1 MQPPI
6 APIKSKFLE
15 IHGHK
20 REDNY
25 FWMNDRENPE
35 VIQYLKEENEYLDQ
49 SIKETESFKESLFEE
64 MKSRIKE
71 DDESVPYFKDGY
83 FHYHRFQKGDEYPLF
98 CRKKNSLTEAEE
110 IILNVNELAEGYE
123 YFQVGQIS
131 VSTDQNILA
140 YAEDHVG
147 RRIYTLKF
155 KDLRTGQL
163 LVDQIEGASGNMVWA
178 NDNKTLFYTRQ
189 DEQTLRSF
197 QIYKHEL
204 GENPN
209 NDILV
214 YEEKDD
220 TFSCHVSKSKSKKYL
235 FIQSH
240 STISSEFRFL
250 HADDPNGKFEML
262 QQRIPDLEYQV
273 EHFGDD
279 FYVLTNAQKATNF
292 KLVKV
297 SIQNPGL
304 RNWLDVIPHREAV
317 LLENFEIFRDFLVL
331 EERFEGLTRIRI
343 KPWEKKDTFDLEFE
357 EPTYT
362 AWIGHN
368 PEFETDLLR
377 FGFNSLLTPASVF
390 DYNMFSGEKKLL
402 KQQEIVG
409 GYDATKFQSEK
420 IWATAEDGVK
430 IPISLVYKKDLFEK
444 NGNNPLLQYAYGSYG
459 YSTDPTFSPSR
470 LSLLERG
477 FVFAI
482 AHIRGG
488 QEMGRH
494 WYDTGKMLKKKNTFT
509 DFIACSEY
517 LIHEQYTSPAHL
529 YAMGGSAGGL
539 LMGVVIN
546 LKPELYK
553 GVIAAV
559 PFVDVVTTML
569 DETIPLTTGEFHEW
583 GNPKE
588 KEFYDY
594 MLSYSPYDNIERKD
608 YPNLLVIS
616 GLHDSQVQ
624 YWEPTKWVAKL
635 RQLKT
640 DNNLLLLSTNMEAGH
655 GGASGRFKALKELAL
670 EYVFLCHLEG
680 IKK

>member
-6 APIKSKFLE
+6 ALIKSKSLE

-49 SIKETESFKESLFEE
+49 SLKETESFKESLFEE

-98 CRKKNSLTEAEE
+98 CRKKNSLTETEE

-131 VSTDQNILA
+131 ISTDQNILA

-155 KDLRTGQL
+155 KDLRTGRL

-304 RNWLDVIPHREAV
+304 GNWLDVIPHREAV

-402 KQQEIVG
+402 KQQKIVG

>member
-1 MQPPI
+1 MKYPI
-6 APIKSKFLE
+6 ATIKSKSLE
-15 IHGHK
+15 IHNHK
-20 REDNY
+20 RQDDY

-35 VIQYLKEENEYLDQ
+35 VIQYLKEENEYLNQ
-49 SIKETESFKESLFEE
+49 SLKETETFKESLFEE

-83 FHYHRFQKGDEYPLF
+83 FHYHRFQKGEEYPLF
-98 CRKKNSLTEAEE
+98 CRKKYSLLEKEE
-110 IILNVNELAEGYE
+110 IILNVNELAKGYE

-131 VSTDQNILA
+131 ISTDQRILA

-155 KDLRTGQL
+155 KDLQTGFL
-163 LVDQIEGASGNMVWA
+163 LSDQIEGASGNMVWA
-178 NDNKTLFYTRQ
+178 NDNKTAFYTRQ

-204 GENPN
+204 GQDSK

-220 TFSCHVSKSKSKKYL
+220 TFNCHISKSKSKKFL
-235 FIQSH
+235 FIQSQ

-250 HADDPNGKFEML
+250 RADEPNGTFEIV
-262 QQRIPDLEYQV
+262 QERIPDLEYQM
-273 EHFGDD
+273 EHFGGD
-279 FYVLTNAQKATNF
+279 FYILTNAQKATNF

-297 SIQNPGL
+297 SIENPGL
-304 RNWLDVIPHREAV
+304 GNWLDVIPHREAV
-317 LLENFEIFRDFLVL
+317 LLENFEIFRNFLVL

-343 KPWEKKDTFDLEFE
+343 KPWEKKDIFDLEFE

-377 FGFNSLLTPASVF
+377 FGFNSLVTPASVF
-390 DYNMFSGEKKLL
+390 DYNMFTGEKKLL
-402 KQQEIVG
+402 KQQEVVG

-430 IPISLVYKKDLFEK
+430 IPISLVYKKDLFLK
-444 NGNNPLLQYAYGSYG
+444 NGTNPLLQYAYGSYG

-509 DFIACSEY
+509 DFIACSEH
-517 LIHEQYTSPAHL
+517 LINAKYTSPEHL

-594 MLSYSPYDNIERKD
+594 MLSYSPYDNIERKA
-608 YPNLLVIS
+608 YPNLMVIS

-635 RQLKT
+635 RQFKT
-640 DNNLLLLSTNMEAGH
+640 DKNLLLLSTNMEAGH

-680 IKK
+680 IKE

>member
-1 MQPPI
+1 
-6 APIKSKFLE
+6 LE
-15 IHGHK
+15 
-20 REDNY
+20 
-25 FWMNDRENPE
+25 
-35 VIQYLKEENEYLDQ
+35 
-49 SIKETESFKESLFEE
+49 
-64 MKSRIKE
+64 
-71 DDESVPYFKDGY
+71 
-83 FHYHRFQKGDEYPLF
+83 
-98 CRKKNSLTEAEE
+98 
-110 IILNVNELAEGYE
+110 
-123 YFQVGQIS
+123 
-131 VSTDQNILA
+131 
-140 YAEDHVG
+140 
-147 RRIYTLKF
+147 
-155 KDLRTGQL
+155 
-163 LVDQIEGASGNMVWA
+163 DQIEGASGNMVWA
-178 NDNKTLFYTRQ
+178 NDNKTVFYTRQ

-204 GENPN
+204 GENPE
-209 NDILV
+209 NDMLV

-220 TFSCHVSKSKSKKYL
+220 TFNCLVSKSKSKKFL

-250 HADDPNGKFEML
+250 SADNPNGTFEML
-262 QQRIPDLEYQV
+262 QERIPDLEYQV
-273 EHFGDD
+273 QHYEKS
-279 FYVLTNAQKATNF
+279 FYILTNAQKATNF
-292 KLVKV
+292 KLVKA
-297 SIQNPGL
+297 SIEKPSL
-304 RNWLDVIPHREAV
+304 ENWVDVIPHREAV
-317 LLENFEIFRDFLVL
+317 LLENFEIFKNFLVL
-331 EERFEGLTRIRI
+331 EERFEGLTKIRI
-343 KPWEKKDTFDLEFE
+343 QPWEKEDSFDLEFG

-362 AWIGHN
+362 AWIGYN
-368 PEFETDLLR
+368 PEFETDFLR
-377 FGFNSLLTPASVF
+377 FGFNSLVTPASVF
-390 DYNMFSGEKKLL
+390 DYNMLSGEKKLL
-402 KQQEIVG
+402 KQQEVVG

-420 IWATAEDGVK
+420 IWATAADGVK
-430 IPISLVYKKDLFEK
+430 IPISLVYKKGLFLK

-459 YSTDPTFSPSR
+459 LSTDPTFSPSR

-494 WYDTGKMLKKKNTFT
+494 WYDTGKMLKKMNTFT
-509 DFIACSEY
+509 DFIVCSEH
-517 LIHEQYTSPAHL
+517 LIQEKYTSPEHL

-539 LMGVVIN
+539 LMGVIMN
-546 LKPELYK
+546 LKPERYK

-594 MLSYSPYDNIERKD
+594 ILSYSPYDNIERKA

-635 RQLKT
+635 RQFKT
-640 DNNLLLLSTNMEAGH
+640 DKNLLLLSTNMEAGH
-655 GGASGRFKALKELAL
+655 GGASGRFNALKELAL

>member
-6 APIKSKFLE
+6 APIKSKSLE

-49 SIKETESFKESLFEE
+49 SLKETESFKESLFEE

-98 CRKKNSLTEAEE
+98 CRKKNSLTETEE

-131 VSTDQNILA
+131 ISTDQNILA

-297 SIQNPGL
+297 SIQNPSLG
-304 RNWLDVIPHREAV
+304 NWLDVIPHREAV

>member
-1 MQPPI
+1 MNYPI
-6 APIKSKFLE
+6 ATIKSKSLE
-15 IHGHK
+15 IHDHK
-20 REDNY
+20 RQDDY

-35 VIQYLKEENEYLDQ
+35 VIQYLREENEYLDQ
-49 SIKETESFKESLFEE
+49 SLKETESFKESLFEE

-98 CRKKNSLTEAEE
+98 CRKKNSLTETEE
-110 IILNVNELAEGYE
+110 IILNVNELAEGYQ

-131 VSTDQNILA
+131 LSTDQKILA

-155 KDLRTGQL
+155 KDLKTGL
-163 LVDQIEGASGNMVWA
+163 LLEDKIEGASGNMVWA
-178 NDNKTLFYTRQ
+178 NDNKTVFYTRQ
-189 DEQTLRSF
+189 DAQTLRSF
-197 QIYKHEL
+197 QIYRHEL
-204 GENPN
+204 GENPE
-209 NDILV
+209 NDLLV

-220 TFSCHVSKSKSKKYL
+220 TFNCHVSKSKSKKFL

-250 HADDPNGKFEML
+250 SADEPNGTFEML
-262 QQRIPDLEYQV
+262 QERVPDLEYQV
-273 EHFGDD
+273 EHFGED
-279 FYVLTNAQKATNF
+279 FYILTNAKKATNF

-297 SIQNPGL
+297 SIENPGL
-304 RNWLDVIPHREAV
+304 ENWIEVIPHREAV
-317 LLENFEIFRDFLVL
+317 LLESFEIFRNFLVL

-343 KPWEKKDTFDLEFE
+343 KPWEKKDSFDLDFE

-368 PEFETDLLR
+368 PEFETDVLR
-377 FGFNSLLTPASVF
+377 FGFNSLITPASVF
-390 DYNMFSGEKKLL
+390 DYNMITGEKKLL
-402 KQQEIVG
+402 KQQEVVG
-409 GYDATKFQSEK
+409 GYDAIKFQSEK
-420 IWATAEDGVK
+420 IWAIAEDGVK
-430 IPISLVYKKDLFEK
+430 IPISLVYKKDLFQK

-488 QEMGRH
+488 QEMGRQ

-517 LIHEQYTSPAHL
+517 LIKEKYTSPEHL

-594 MLSYSPYDNIERKD
+594 ILSYSPYDNIERKA

-640 DNNLLLLSTNMEAGH
+640 DRNLLLLSTNMEAGH

-680 IKK
+680 LKK

>member
-6 APIKSKFLE
+6 APIKSKSLE

-49 SIKETESFKESLFEE
+49 SLKETESFKGSLFEE

-98 CRKKNSLTEAEE
+98 CRKKNSLTETEE

-304 RNWLDVIPHREAV
+304 GNWLDVIPHREAV